1 MLTTWDKQKN
11 PPMPTS
17 YSAES
22 TGELLTFLENN
33 VGSTCFIAAGYEDR
47 MQDDFLRANPGL
59 TRRFTQFIYIQDY
72 KPDELERIFLDDLA
86 RKMSGDGAEYQR
98 ADVRKWFTKG
108 ALQYLRVL
116 LAARE
121 EVYPVREMVKD
132 DEGIEHEVETCTGST
147 PHLHEMFNAQ
157 AGAHGDAGV
166 RGEAAARG
174 VGQGRQSD
182 GRGQRHRTFAM
193 GPEDVKK
200 IIESRFLK
208 KSKDAGGG
216 RRGAGQARVQAR
228 LAARGHVVAGVPRAA
243 VEARMRRRPR
253 PRGRGRGRGRGRP
266 DAQQAQGVAARPPR
280 AKEPGRAGDGVN
292 Y

>member
-72 KPDELERIFLDDLA
+72 EPDELERIFLDDLA

-116 LAARE
+116 LTARE

-132 DEGIEHEVETCTGST
+132 DEGIEHEVEPVLGV
-147 PHLHEMFNAQ
+147 PQHLRN
-157 AGAHGDAGV
+157 V
-166 RGEAAARG
+166 
-174 VGQGRQSD
+174 
-182 GRGQRHRTFAM
+182 QRA
-193 GPEDVKK
+193 
-200 IIESRFLK
+200 
-208 KSKDAGGG
+208 G
-216 RRGAGQARVQAR
+216 RRRW
-228 LAARGHVVAGVPRAA
+228 
-243 VEARMRRRPR
+243 
-253 PRGRGRGRGRGRP
+253 
-266 DAQQAQGVAARPPR
+266 
-280 AKEPGRAGDGVN
+280 
-292 Y
+292 